1 MISPE
6 LKAVIDNCN
15 VFCVMLLEQPSGD
28 WVLPIAYAMQID
40 KPIFVVHGPGVRI
53 SNKIASA
60 VDRFIEYDDNIEQL
74 GFRIALAMRDFGHF
88 STDCPCKYCEL
99 LRKHEADEEA
109 KYAD

>member
-15 VFCVMLLEQPSGD
+15 VFCVMLREQPSGD

-40 KPIFVVHGPGVRI
+40 KPIFVVHRPGVRI
-53 SNKIASA
+53 SKKIASA
-60 VDRFIEYDDNIEQL
+60 VDRFIEYDDDEEQL
-74 GFRIALAMRDFGHF
+74 GFRIAFAMRDFGYF
-88 STDCPCKYCEL
+88 PTDCPCKYCEL
-99 LRKHEADEEA
+99 LRKREADEEA